1 MHGIGGR
8 TIAEAQARMT
18 YPEFLTWVK
27 FRAKRGSLNT
37 GLRVEVAAARMLAVH
52 FNSQRKDAGFTI
64 AGFAP
69 HVDQPP
75 PLTVEESIKE
85 AMRTWR

>member
-1 MHGIGGR
+1 MHGIGGH
-8 TIAEAQARMT
+8 TIAEAQERLSL
-18 YPEFLTWVK
+18 PEFQTWVK

-52 FNSQRKDAGFTI
+52 FNSHSKGAKFELYE
-64 AGFAP
+64 FAP
-69 HVDQPP
+69 HMDEPV
-75 PLTVEESIKE
+75 LTMEE